1 MSGHSKWA
9 TTKRH
14 KASVDAKRGKIFS
27 VVSKEITLAARDGGK
42 DPEFNPRL
50 RTLITKAK
58 QSNMPADNIDRA
70 IKKGTGELGGIIIEE
85 LLYEGYAPGGV
96 GLIVEVT
103 TDNKNRSA
111 SEVRSTFSKAGGNLA
126 GAGALAFNFKRK
138 GQFLLAKEK
147 IGEDDLTELALEND
161 AEDVI
166 VEEEHYEV
174 ICETALYDQI
184 AEALSNAEISPDSSE
199 LAYLPNNLVQ
209 VTDEDVAR
217 KILKLVDDRRRA
229 ISMAL
234 DSAGNE
240 DCVLIAGKGHETFQE
255 VQYTAIPFDDRTVAG
270 ELLSAKHLTD

>member
-14 KASVDAKRGKIFS
+14 KAVVDAKRGKIFS
-27 VVSKEITLAARDGGK
+27 VISKEISLATRDGGK

-70 IKKGTGELGGIIIEE
+70 IKKGAGELGNVIIEE

-111 SEVRSTFSKAGGNLA
+111 SEVRSTFSKRGGNLA

-138 GQFLLAKEK
+138 GQFLIAKNK
-147 IGEDDLTELALEND
+147 IEEDTLTELALEND
-161 AEDVI
+161 AEDII
-166 VEEEHYEV
+166 VESEHYEV
-174 ICETALYDQI
+174 VCETSQYDTLADALNKAGVD
-184 AEALSNAEISPDSSE
+184 ADSSE
-199 LAYLPNNLVQ
+199 LAYLPSNV
-209 VTDEDVAR
+209 VTIKDEDSAR
-217 KILKLVDDRRRA
+217 KILKLVESLEELEDVKAVHGNYDMDEALIEA
-229 ISMAL
+229 IS
-234 DSAGNE
+234 G
-240 DCVLIAGKGHETFQE
+240 
-255 VQYTAIPFDDRTVAG
+255 
-270 ELLSAKHLTD
+270 

>member
-27 VVSKEITLAARDGGK
+27 VISKEITLAARDGGK

-70 IKKGTGELGGIIIEE
+70 VKKGTGELGGVIIEE
-85 LLYEGYAPGGV
+85 LLYEGYGPGGV

-111 SEVRSTFSKAGGNLA
+111 SDVRSTFSKGGGNLA
-126 GAGALAFNFKRK
+126 GAGAVAFNFKRK

-147 IGEDDLTELALEND
+147 IGEDALTELALEND
-161 AEDVI
+161 AEDVV
-166 VEEEHYEV
+166 VEVEHYEV
-174 ICETALYDQI
+174 ICETAHYDQI
-184 AEALSNAEISPDSSE
+184 ADALSKSEISPDSSE
-199 LAYLPNNLVQ
+199 LAYIPDNVVQ
-209 VTDEDVAR
+209 VTDEDMAR
-217 KILKLVDDRRRA
+217 KILKLVDNLEDLEDVKA
-229 ISMAL
+229 VHGNYDIDDAL
-234 DSAGNE
+234 LES
-240 DCVLIAGKGHETFQE
+240 
-255 VQYTAIPFDDRTVAG
+255 
-270 ELLSAKHLTD
+270 LTS

>member
-58 QSNMPADNIDRA
+58 QANMPAENIDRA
-70 IKKGTGELGGIIIEE
+70 IKKGTGELGGVIIEE
-85 LLYEGYAPGGV
+85 LLYEGYGPGGV

-111 SEVRSTFSKAGGNLA
+111 SEVRSTFSKGGGNLA
-126 GAGALAFNFKRK
+126 GTGALAFNFKRK
-138 GQFLLAKEK
+138 GQILIAKEK
-147 IGEDDLTELALEND
+147 IDEDSLTELALEND

-166 VEEEHYEV
+166 VEKDHYEV
-174 ICETALYDQI
+174 ICETSNYDRI
-184 AEALSNAEISPDSSE
+184 VESLSNAEVLPDSSE
-199 LAYLPNNLVQ
+199 LAYIPDNLVP
-209 VTDEDVAR
+209 VTAEDAAR
-217 KILKLVDDRRRA
+217 KILKLVDNLEELEDVKA
-229 ISMAL
+229 VHGNYDIDDAL
-234 DSAGNE
+234 LESLN
-240 DCVLIAGKGHETFQE
+240 
-255 VQYTAIPFDDRTVAG
+255 
-270 ELLSAKHLTD
+270 

>member
-1 MSGHSKWA
+1 MSVHSKWA

-27 VVSKEITLAARDGGK
+27 VLSKEITLAARDSGK

-58 QSNMPADNIDRA
+58 QSNMPAVNIDRA
-70 IKKGTGELGGIIIEE
+70 IKKGTGELGGVTFEE

-111 SEVRSTFSKAGGNLA
+111 SEVRSTFSKGGGNLA

-138 GQFLLAKEK
+138 GQFLIAKEK
-147 IGEDDLTELALEND
+147 IEEDALTELALEND
-161 AEDVI
+161 AEDII

-174 ICETALYDQI
+174 ICETAHYDQI
-184 AEALSNAEISPDSSE
+184 SDALSTVSVLPDSSE
-199 LAYLPNNLVQ
+199 LAYIPNNLVQ
-209 VTDEDVAR
+209 VTDEDTVR
-217 KILKLVDDRRRA
+217 KILKLVDNLEELEDVKA
-229 ISMAL
+229 VHGNYDIDDAL
-234 DSAGNE
+234 LESSS
-240 DCVLIAGKGHETFQE
+240 
-255 VQYTAIPFDDRTVAG
+255 P
-270 ELLSAKHLTD
+270 